1 MVVRYPLLTE
11 KAVNLIE
18 KENKIVFVV
27 DKNATKQEIKEEVEE
42 LYGVKVDKV
51 RTVITPK
58 GEKRAFVK
66 LIGKNAASD
75 LATKLNII

>member
-18 KENKIVFVV
+18 RENKIVFVV
-27 DKNATKQEIKEEVEE
+27 DKNATKQEIKKEVEE
-42 LYGVKVDKV
+42 LYTVKVDKV